1 MTKKGAGAVPDGT
14 IQPAMRTLQQAGSA
28 GGHKRA
34 VRPRRLATGPASQE
48 SILTEG
54 STSAEAPGLRSVGQ
68 VPMERLRSVF
78 DGMFDGVWIVAADG
92 RTTYANGSMARLL
105 GSTQAEMRG
114 RLLVSFLE
122 ESEKEEAEAFLKRQ
136 PSHAGERI
144 PLRFRRED
152 LGFLASMVAGSPI
165 TSEDG
170 AYVGSILNVSD
181 VTGKLAMDAQVIQN
195 QRLEA
200 IGQFAGGIAHDFNNL
215 LTSIHGYAELAR
227 SSLPDDDPVRQDMDR
242 VLASAA
248 RATAITRKLLAF
260 TRRQILVPIDV
271 DPESI
276 IADLIPILGPLLGD
290 SVELSLKVTTGHGWI
305 RVDPTQ
311 LEQVIVNLMVN
322 ARDAMPNGGTVT
334 MSISDVGIGD
344 PERPDLQLNPGPFV
358 RLSVADTG
366 TGMDQA
372 TLARVFDP
380 FFTTKG
386 PGQGTGLGLSAVSGI
401 VAQSGGLVHVDTIL
415 GSGSTFHVDLP
426 RVDAGPIARRPRV
439 AAKTLPRSGVV
450 LVVEDDSEVRH
461 FVRRV
466 LKASGY
472 RVLEASSADPALR
485 AVERWGEKI
494 DVLVTDIV
502 MPGLNGLDMAAR
514 ISMRHPRIQTV
525 FISGNSDL
533 ALGRDRELSPGVFVS
548 KPFTADELSKA
559 VGRAA
564 DERRAGLA
572 LDSVVGGPETRRP
585 VANGRRTGRP
595 ALSIVRNSS
604 GPESP
609 TG

>member
-1 MTKKGAGAVPDGT
+1 MTKKGAGAVSDGT
-14 IQPAMRTLQQAGSA
+14 IQPTIGPLQEAGPAGS
-28 GGHKRA
+28 HKRA
-34 VRPRRLATGPASQE
+34 VRPRRLAIGPASQK
-48 SILTEG
+48 SILAVG

-105 GSTQAEMRG
+105 GLTQDEMRG
-114 RLLVSFLE
+114 RPLVSFCQESDRE
-122 ESEKEEAEAFLKRQ
+122 EVEAFLKRQ
-136 PSHAGERI
+136 PSHEGERI
-144 PLRFRRED
+144 PVRFRRLD
-152 LGFLASMVAGSPI
+152 GGFLGSMVAGSPI
-165 TSEDG
+165 TAENG
-170 AYVGSILNVSD
+170 VYVGSILNVSD

-227 SSLPDDDPVRQDMDR
+227 SSLPHDDPIREDMDR
-242 VLASAA
+242 VLASAEK
-248 RATAITRKLLAF
+248 ATAITRKLLAF
-260 TRRQILVPIDV
+260 TRRQILIPVDV

-276 IADLIPILGPLLGD
+276 VAGLIPILGPLLGD
-290 SVELSLKVTTGHGWI
+290 SVELSVKVAPDHGWI

-311 LEQVIVNLMVN
+311 FEQVIVNLMVN
-322 ARDAMPNGGTVT
+322 ARDAMPHGGTVT
-334 MSISDVGIGD
+334 MSIGDVGIGD

-372 TLARVFDP
+372 TLARAFDP

-386 PGQGTGLGLSAVSGI
+386 PGLGTGLGLSAVSGI

-426 RVDAGPIARRPRV
+426 RVDARPIARRPRV
-439 AAKTLPRSGVV
+439 ATKALPRSGVV
-450 LVVEDDSEVRH
+450 LFVEDDPEVRH

-472 RVLEASSADPALR
+472 TVLAASSAGPALR

-514 ISMRHPRIQTV
+514 MRMLAPRIQDV
-525 FISGNSDL
+525 YISGNSDL
-533 ALGRDRELSPGVFVS
+533 ALGRNRELSAGIFVS
-548 KPFTADELSKA
+548 KPFTADELNKA

-564 DERRAGLA
+564 DESRARLA
-572 LDSVVGGPETRRP
+572 AESSGGGSETRQP
-585 VANGRRTGRP
+585 GANGGRTGRP
-595 ALSIVRNSS
+595 ALSIVRNST

-609 TG
+609 TE